1 MSNEKLCLHCHTKLI
16 NKRRHAVFCCP
27 AHRAAQWRI
36 EQNRQ
41 ISIKVQVPKS
51 EYLKIKAD
59 ADMSGLL
66 VNAYLL
72 SKVTTSVGAA
82 A

>member
-1 MSNEKLCLHCHTKLI
+1 MSNEKLCHHCNTKLTR
-16 NKRRHAVFCCP
+16 KRKDARFCCA

-41 ISIKVQVPKS
+41 ISIKVLLPKS

-72 SKVTTSVGAA
+72 SKVTSSSSASA
-82 A
+82 